1 MTGKMN
7 KLFPLILLL
16 LICTVGATYIRIATD
31 VTVPS
36 MMDENHTDM
45 NITLINSGDETAH
58 DVGLSFI
65 TPDGMSSEDFFVGNL
80 IPNTPFNSTVYV
92 NLSDNM
98 APGRYNIV
106 IITDYR
112 DANNYPFSAVSVR
125 PVMVKRSTISKLSC
139 MISGPTIAENGN
151 GDLKLVVRNLD
162 NVPHNVRIRL
172 FLPRELKIDNDE
184 VRIELKPKDKKELK
198 FRVENLAALPGSSYF
213 VFASLDYEEETLHY
227 SSIGT
232 GIIKIVEEGTIQDS
246 GAEIQLDPPFLF
258 LVFIFIILLV
268 IFLFFKFAKGDD
280 EKEDF
285 SSNTNTE

>member
-1 MTGKMN
+1 MN
-7 KLFPLILLL
+7 KLFPLISLLF
-16 LICTVGATYIRIATD
+16 ICTVGATYIRITTD

-36 MMDENHTDM
+36 MMDGNCTDM
-45 NITLINSGDETAH
+45 NITLINSGDETAY

-65 TPDGMSSEDFFVGNL
+65 TPDGISSEDFFVGNL
-80 IPNTPFNSTVYV
+80 IPNVPFNSTVYV

-98 APGRYNIV
+98 TPGRYNV
-106 IITDYR
+106 AIITDYR
-112 DANNYPFSAVSVR
+112 DANNYPFSAISVK

-139 MISGPTIAENGN
+139 IISVLTIAGNGN

-172 FLPRELKIDNDE
+172 FLPRELKIDNNE
-184 VRIELKPKDKKELK
+184 VRIELKPKDSKELK

-213 VFASLDYEEETLHY
+213 VFASLDYEEGALHY
-227 SSIGT
+227 SSVGT
-232 GIIKIVEEGTIQDS
+232 GIIKIVEEGSIQDS
-246 GAEIQLDPPFLF
+246 GAGIQLDPLFLF

-268 IFLFFKFAKGDD
+268 IYLFFKFTKGDD